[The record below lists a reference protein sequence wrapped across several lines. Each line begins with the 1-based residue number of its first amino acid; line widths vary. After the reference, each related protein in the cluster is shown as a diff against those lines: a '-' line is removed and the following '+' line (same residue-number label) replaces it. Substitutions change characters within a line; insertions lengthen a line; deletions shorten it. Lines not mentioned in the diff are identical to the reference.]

1 MEFFI
6 EKWITE
12 SGFVPLPFNGEQQC
26 RSIMRTS
33 PRRPLIL
40 KRRKLTLPQKD
51 ESSTSAR
58 DEKRGRDERTPK
70 QEHSQEDEHNRQPRD
85 KRDCSLQKFPA
96 GIKIID
102 HPTMPNTQVVAI
114 PTNADIQSII
124 EALTAKGKECGNKGP
139 NKFILISSGGTSR
152 SAGPAPS
159 QHLPSEKKASA
170 AIKAAGGQER
180 DKNVTQT
187 VGLAGLRGLL
197 VSMQSYDQGK
207 AVDVVYLDFSK
218 AFDIVSHSILLE
230 KLAAHGLD
238 MCRVHWVKNWLDGW
252 AQRVVVNGV
261 KSSWWLVTSGVPQD
275 SVLGPILLNICVSD
289 LDEGISSGETTG
301 SVLDNSLTNIQW
313 LGKMRSDGLNP
324 SSVKQDTEKENQMP
338 LQERIKSEEAAAI
351 PAAAASSS
359 WQNSVSERPPYSY
372 MAMIQFAI
380 NSTEKKRMT
389 LKDIYTWIEDHFPY
403 FKHIAKPGWKN
414 SIRHNLS
421 LHDMFVR
428 ETSANGKI
436 SFWTIHPDA
445 NRCLTLDQVFKQQKS
460 RLPDPLK
467 NIGSKTEPQ
476 NSRRKM
482 KPLLPRVNSYLVP
495 IQFPLSQPLV
505 LQPSMK
511 VPLSMAQGASLSS
524 SETLQSNKRVRI
536 APKLSLSTEESPSLP
551 TAAIKEESQCDEG
564 LFSPTRSLEENSS
577 QPGEELASFPE
588 DVCIKEEAHSQMD
601 DWLSPFASSITVKE
615 EPGLFLPDSSTKEK
629 KQFTTLKSPPKA
641 VSDSLVIK
649 RRERQEMGRSRR
661 KQHLALPCSEEP
673 VLVLP
678 ESNSFDP
685 FRLGADRPFPVENQP
700 LENISQLNCSQGEE
714 GAFKTPVKEMFTKLP
729 VSSTPSKVSATTTPS
744 LEGLDTWKS
753 ASLAKGSHELDFSP
767 VKTLQLPFTPL
778 QDNQDLLA
786 FNCTPLKNPLFDS
799 PQELLNT
806 ESSDMVH
813 ASLIS
818 SPALVREPAKQSSV
832 ELAASG
838 FTENRSFMEGLI
850 LDTMNDSL
858 SKILLDISFPG
869 LEDENLGTDISWSQ
883 LIPEL
888 K

>member
-1 MEFFI
+1 
-6 EKWITE
+6 
-12 SGFVPLPFNGEQQC
+12 
-26 RSIMRTS
+26 MRTS

-40 KRRKLTLPQKD
+40 KRRKLALPQND

-58 DEKRGRDERTPK
+58 DEKRGQDEKAPK
-70 QEHSQEDEHNRQPRD
+70 QEHRQEDQHNRQPRD
-85 KRDCSLQKFPA
+85 KRDGGLQKFPA

-124 EALTAKGKECGNKGP
+124 EALTAKGKECGNNGP

-170 AIKAAGGQER
+170 AIRAAVIQER
-180 DKNVTQT
+180 EKNVAQT
-187 VGLAGLRGLL
+187 SGLAG
-197 VSMQSYDQGK
+197 
-207 AVDVVYLDFSK
+207 
-218 AFDIVSHSILLE
+218 
-230 KLAAHGLD
+230 
-238 MCRVHWVKNWLDGW
+238 
-252 AQRVVVNGV
+252 
-261 KSSWWLVTSGVPQD
+261 
-275 SVLGPILLNICVSD
+275 
-289 LDEGISSGETTG
+289 SGETMS

-324 SSVKQDTEKENQMP
+324 SSVKEDTEKENQIP
-338 LQERIKSEEAAAI
+338 LQERVKTEEEAAAAAI
-351 PAAAASSS
+351 PTAAGSSS
-359 WQNSVSERPPYSY
+359 WQDSVSERPPYSY

-380 NSTEKKRMT
+380 NSTERKRMT

-403 FKHIAKPGWKN
+403 FKHVAKPGWKN

-445 NRCLTLDQVFKQQKS
+445 NRCLTLDQVFKPLDLGSPTSPEYSESQQKS
-460 RLPDPLK
+460 NVPDPLK

-511 VPLSMAQGASLSS
+511 VPLSVAQGASLNST
-524 SETLQSNKRVRI
+524 ETLQSNKRVCI
-536 APKLSLSTEESPSLP
+536 APKMSLSAEESPSLP
-551 TAAIKEESQCDEG
+551 TAVVKEEGQCDEG
-564 LFSPTRSLEENSS
+564 LFSPSHSVQENSS
-577 QPGEELASFPE
+577 QPGEELSSFPE
-588 DVCIKEEAHSQMD
+588 GACVKEEEGSQLD
-601 DWLSPFASSITVKE
+601 PWLSPFSSTVTVKE
-615 EPGLFLPDSSTKEK
+615 EPSLFLPDSSTKER

-649 RRERQEMGRSRR
+649 RRERREVGRSRR
-661 KQHLALPCSEEP
+661 KQHLALSRSEEP

-678 ESNSFDP
+678 ESSSFDS
-685 FRLGADRPFPVENQP
+685 FRLGADRPFPQENQP
-700 LENISQLNCSQGEE
+700 LENISQLSCSQGEE
-714 GAFKTPVKEMFTKLP
+714 AAFKTPVKDIFSKLP

-744 LEGLDTWKS
+744 LEVLDPWKS

-778 QDNQDLLA
+778 QDNQDLLG
-786 FNCTPLKNPLFDS
+786 FNSTPLKNPLFDS
-799 PQELLNT
+799 PRELLNT
-806 ESSDMVH
+806 ESSDMV
-813 ASLIS
+813 LVPLTS
-818 SPALVREPAKQSSV
+818 SPAFIRDTSKQSAV

-838 FTENRSFMEGLI
+838 FTENRSLMEGLI

>member
-1 MEFFI
+1 
-6 EKWITE
+6 
-12 SGFVPLPFNGEQQC
+12 
-26 RSIMRTS
+26 MRTS

-58 DEKRGRDERTPK
+58 DEKRGQDERTPK

-124 EALTAKGKECGNKGP
+124 EALTAKGKECGNNGP

-170 AIKAAGGQER
+170 AIKAAGSQER

-187 VGLAGLRGLL
+187 LGLAGRTALW
-197 VSMQSYDQGK
+197 
-207 AVDVVYLDFSK
+207 
-218 AFDIVSHSILLE
+218 H
-230 KLAAHGLD
+230 
-238 MCRVHWVKNWLDGW
+238 
-252 AQRVVVNGV
+252 
-261 KSSWWLVTSGVPQD
+261 SGVD
-275 SVLGPILLNICVSD
+275 SAVGQEQESN
-289 LDEGISSGETTG
+289 SSGETTS

-338 LQERIKSEEAAAI
+338 LQERIKVKAASAI
-351 PAAAASSS
+351 PTAAASSS
-359 WQNSVSERPPYSY
+359 WQDSVSERPPYSY

-445 NRCLTLDQVFKQQKS
+445 NRCLTLDQVFKPQDLGSPTSPECSESQQKS

-577 QPGEELASFPE
+577 QPSEELASFPE
-588 DVCIKEEAHSQMD
+588 DVCIKEEAPSQLD
-601 DWLSPFASSITVKE
+601 DWLSPFASTITVKE

-629 KQFTTLKSPPKA
+629 KQFTSLKSPPKV

-661 KQHLALPCSEEP
+661 KQRLALPCSEEP

-678 ESNSFDP
+678 ESNSFDS
-685 FRLGADRPFPVENQP
+685 FRLGADRPFPLENQP
-700 LENISQLNCSQGEE
+700 LENVSQLSCSQGEE
-714 GAFKTPVKEMFTKLP
+714 GAFKTPVKEMFSKLP
-729 VSSTPSKVSATTTPS
+729 VSSTPSKVSATTTTS

-753 ASLAKGSHELDFSP
+753 TSLAKGSHELDFSP

-813 ASLIS
+813 APLTS
-818 SPALVREPAKQSSV
+818 SPAFVRESAKQSSV
-832 ELAASG
+832 ELSASG

>member
-1 MEFFI
+1 
-6 EKWITE
+6 
-12 SGFVPLPFNGEQQC
+12 
-26 RSIMRTS
+26 MRTS

-40 KRRKLTLPQKD
+40 KRRKLTLPQND

-58 DEKRGRDERTPK
+58 GENRGQDEKAPK
-70 QEHSQEDEHNRQPRD
+70 QEHRQEDQHSRQPRD
-85 KRDCSLQKFPA
+85 KRDCGLQKFPA

-124 EALTAKGKECGNKGP
+124 EALTAKGKECGNNGP

-152 SAGPAPS
+152 AAGPAPS
-159 QHLPSEKKASA
+159 QHLPPEKKASA
-170 AIKAAGGQER
+170 ATKAAVSQEREKNVAQTPGPAGSTALRYSGVDPVAGQEQET
-180 DKNVTQT
+180 N
-187 VGLAGLRGLL
+187 
-197 VSMQSYDQGK
+197 
-207 AVDVVYLDFSK
+207 
-218 AFDIVSHSILLE
+218 
-230 KLAAHGLD
+230 
-238 MCRVHWVKNWLDGW
+238 
-252 AQRVVVNGV
+252 
-261 KSSWWLVTSGVPQD
+261 
-275 SVLGPILLNICVSD
+275 
-289 LDEGISSGETTG
+289 SSGETMS

-324 SSVKQDTEKENQMP
+324 SSVKEDTEKENQMP
-338 LQERIKSEEAAAI
+338 LQERVKEAAAAAAI
-351 PAAAASSS
+351 PAAESSS
-359 WQNSVSERPPYSY
+359 WQDSVSERPPYSY

-403 FKHIAKPGWKN
+403 FKHVAKPGWKN

-445 NRCLTLDQVFKQQKS
+445 NRCLTLDQVFKPLDLGSPTSPEYSESQQKS

-467 NIGSKTEPQ
+467 NMGSKTEPQ

-511 VPLSMAQGASLSS
+511 VPLSMAQGASLNS
-524 SETLQSNKRVRI
+524 SETLQSNKRVCI
-536 APKLSLSTEESPSLP
+536 APKMSLSAEESPSLP
-551 TAAIKEESQCDEG
+551 TAAVKEEGQCDEG
-564 LFSPTRSLEENSS
+564 LFSPTHSVQENSS
-577 QPGEELASFPE
+577 QPGEELSSFPE
-588 DVCIKEEAHSQMD
+588 GACIKEEEGSQLD
-601 DWLSPFASSITVKE
+601 PWLSPFASTVTVKD
-615 EPGLFLPDSSTKEK
+615 EPSLFLPHSSTKER
-629 KQFTTLKSPPKA
+629 KQFTSLKSPSKA

-649 RRERQEMGRSRR
+649 RRERREVGRSRR
-661 KQHLALPCSEEP
+661 KQRLALPCSEEP

-678 ESNSFDP
+678 ESSGFDP
-685 FRLGADRPFPVENQP
+685 FCLGADSPFPQESQP
-700 LENISQLNCSQGEE
+700 LENISQLSCSQGEE
-714 GAFKTPVKEMFTKLP
+714 GAFKTPVKDIFSKLP

-744 LEGLDTWKS
+744 LEVLDPWKS
-753 ASLAKGSHELDFSP
+753 ASLAKGSNELDFSP

-778 QDNQDLLA
+778 QDNQDLLG
-786 FNCTPLKNPLFDS
+786 FNTTPLKNPLFDS
-799 PQELLNT
+799 PRELLNT
-806 ESSDMVH
+806 ESSDMV
-813 ASLIS
+813 LVPLTS
-818 SPALVREPAKQSSV
+818 SPAFIRDTSKQSSV
-832 ELAASG
+832 ELTASG
-838 FTENRSFMEGLI
+838 FTENRSLMEGLI

>member
-1 MEFFI
+1 
-6 EKWITE
+6 
-12 SGFVPLPFNGEQQC
+12 
-26 RSIMRTS
+26 MRTS

-40 KRRKLTLPQKD
+40 KRRKLTLPQND

-58 DEKRGRDERTPK
+58 DENRGQDEKASK
-70 QEHSQEDEHNRQPRD
+70 QEHKQEDQHNRQPRD
-85 KRDCSLQKFPA
+85 KRDCGLQKFPA

-124 EALTAKGKECGNKGP
+124 EALTAKGKECGNNGP

-152 SAGPAPS
+152 SAGPAAS
-159 QHLPSEKKASA
+159 QHLPSEKKATA
-170 AIKAAGGQER
+170 AIKAAVSQER
-180 DKNVTQT
+180 EKNVAQT
-187 VGLAGLRGLL
+187 TGLAGSAALWHSR
-197 VSMQSYDQGK
+197 
-207 AVDVVYLDFSK
+207 VDPVVGQEQETN
-218 AFDIVSHSILLE
+218 SI
-230 KLAAHGLD
+230 
-238 MCRVHWVKNWLDGW
+238 
-252 AQRVVVNGV
+252 
-261 KSSWWLVTSGVPQD
+261 
-275 SVLGPILLNICVSD
+275 
-289 LDEGISSGETTG
+289 GETMS

-324 SSVKQDTEKENQMP
+324 SSVKEDTEKENQVP
-338 LQERIKSEEAAAI
+338 LQERVKTEEEAAAAI
-351 PAAAASSS
+351 PAAAESSS
-359 WQNSVSERPPYSY
+359 WQDSVSERPPYSY

-403 FKHIAKPGWKN
+403 FKHVAKPGWKN

-445 NRCLTLDQVFKQQKS
+445 NRCLTLDQVFKPLDLGSPTSPEYSESQQKN

-467 NIGSKTEPQ
+467 NMGSKTEPQ

-511 VPLSMAQGASLSS
+511 VPLSMAQGASLNS
-524 SETLQSNKRVRI
+524 SETLQSNKRVCI
-536 APKLSLSTEESPSLP
+536 APKMSLSAEESHCLP
-551 TAAIKEESQCDEG
+551 PAAVKEEGQCDAG
-564 LFSPTRSLEENSS
+564 LFSPTHSVQENSS
-577 QPGEELASFPE
+577 QPGEELSSFPE
-588 DVCIKEEAHSQMD
+588 GACVKEEEGSQLD
-601 DWLSPFASSITVKE
+601 PWLSPFASAVTVKE
-615 EPGLFLPDSSTKEK
+615 EPSFFLPDSSTKER
-629 KQFTTLKSPPKA
+629 KQFTTLKSPSKA

-649 RRERQEMGRSRR
+649 RRERREVGRSRR
-661 KQHLALPCSEEP
+661 KQRLALPCSEEP

-678 ESNSFDP
+678 ESSGADP
-685 FRLGADRPFPVENQP
+685 FRLGADHPFSQESQP
-700 LENISQLNCSQGEE
+700 LENISQLSCSQGEE
-714 GAFKTPVKEMFTKLP
+714 GAFKTPVKDIFSKLP

-744 LEGLDTWKS
+744 LEALDPWKT
-753 ASLAKGSHELDFSP
+753 ASLAKGSHELEFSP

-778 QDNQDLLA
+778 QDNQDLLG
-786 FNCTPLKNPLFDS
+786 FNSTPLKNPLFDS
-799 PQELLNT
+799 PRELLNT
-806 ESSDMVH
+806 ESSDMV
-813 ASLIS
+813 LVPLTS
-818 SPALVREPAKQSSV
+818 SPAFIRDTSKQSSV
-832 ELAASG
+832 ELTASG
-838 FTENRSFMEGLI
+838 FTENRSLMEGLI

>member
-1 MEFFI
+1 
-6 EKWITE
+6 
-12 SGFVPLPFNGEQQC
+12 
-26 RSIMRTS
+26 MRTS

-40 KRRKLTLPQKD
+40 KRRKLALPQND

-58 DEKRGRDERTPK
+58 DEKRGQDEKAPK
-70 QEHSQEDEHNRQPRD
+70 QEHRQEDQHNRQPRD
-85 KRDCSLQKFPA
+85 KRDGGLQKFPA

-124 EALTAKGKECGNKGP
+124 EALTAKGKECGNNGP

-159 QHLPSEKKASA
+159 QHLPSEKKSSA
-170 AIKAAGGQER
+170 AIRAAVIQER
-180 DKNVTQT
+180 EKNVAQT
-187 VGLAGLRGLL
+187 SGLAG
-197 VSMQSYDQGK
+197 
-207 AVDVVYLDFSK
+207 
-218 AFDIVSHSILLE
+218 
-230 KLAAHGLD
+230 
-238 MCRVHWVKNWLDGW
+238 
-252 AQRVVVNGV
+252 
-261 KSSWWLVTSGVPQD
+261 
-275 SVLGPILLNICVSD
+275 
-289 LDEGISSGETTG
+289 SGETMS

-324 SSVKQDTEKENQMP
+324 SSVKEDTEKENQIP
-338 LQERIKSEEAAAI
+338 LQERVKTEEEAAAAAI
-351 PAAAASSS
+351 PTAAGSSS
-359 WQNSVSERPPYSY
+359 WQDSVSERPPYSY

-380 NSTEKKRMT
+380 NSTERKRMT

-403 FKHIAKPGWKN
+403 FKHVAKPGWKN

-445 NRCLTLDQVFKQQKS
+445 NRCLTLDQVFKPLDLGSPTSPEYSESQQKS
-460 RLPDPLK
+460 NVPDPLK

-511 VPLSMAQGASLSS
+511 VPLSVAQGASLNST
-524 SETLQSNKRVRI
+524 ETLQSNKRVCI
-536 APKLSLSTEESPSLP
+536 APKMSLSAEESPSLP
-551 TAAIKEESQCDEG
+551 TAVVKEEGQCDEG
-564 LFSPTRSLEENSS
+564 LFSPSHSVQENSS
-577 QPGEELASFPE
+577 QPGEELSSFPE
-588 DVCIKEEAHSQMD
+588 GACVKEEEGSQLD
-601 DWLSPFASSITVKE
+601 PWLSPFASTVTVKE
-615 EPGLFLPDSSTKEK
+615 EPSLFLPDSSTKER

-649 RRERQEMGRSRR
+649 RRERREVGRSRR
-661 KQHLALPCSEEP
+661 KQHLALSRSEEP

-678 ESNSFDP
+678 ESSSFDS
-685 FRLGADRPFPVENQP
+685 FRLGADRPFPQENQP
-700 LENISQLNCSQGEE
+700 LENISQLSCSQGEE
-714 GAFKTPVKEMFTKLP
+714 AAFKTPVKDIFSKLP

-744 LEGLDTWKS
+744 LEVLDPWKS

-778 QDNQDLLA
+778 QDNQDLLG
-786 FNCTPLKNPLFDS
+786 FNSTPLKNPLFDS
-799 PQELLNT
+799 PRELLNT
-806 ESSDMVH
+806 ESSDMV
-813 ASLIS
+813 LVPLTS
-818 SPALVREPAKQSSV
+818 SPAFIRDTSKQSAV

-838 FTENRSFMEGLI
+838 FTENRSLMEGLI

>member
-1 MEFFI
+1 
-6 EKWITE
+6 
-12 SGFVPLPFNGEQQC
+12 
-26 RSIMRTS
+26 MRTS

-40 KRRKLTLPQKD
+40 KRRKLTLPQND

-58 DEKRGRDERTPK
+58 DENRGQDEKAPK
-70 QEHSQEDEHNRQPRD
+70 QEHRQEDQHNRQPRD
-85 KRDCSLQKFPA
+85 KRDSGLQKFPA

-124 EALTAKGKECGNKGP
+124 EALTAKGKECGNNGP

-152 SAGPAPS
+152 SAGPAPL
-159 QHLPSEKKASA
+159 QNLPSEKKANA
-170 AIKAAGGQER
+170 AIKAAVSQER
-180 DKNVTQT
+180 EKSVAQT
-187 VGLAGLRGLL
+187 PGLAGSTALWHSGI
-197 VSMQSYDQGK
+197 DP
-207 AVDVVYLDFSK
+207 VVGQ
-218 AFDIVSHSILLE
+218 E
-230 KLAAHGLD
+230 QET
-238 MCRVHWVKNWLDGW
+238 N
-252 AQRVVVNGV
+252 
-261 KSSWWLVTSGVPQD
+261 
-275 SVLGPILLNICVSD
+275 
-289 LDEGISSGETTG
+289 SSGETMS

-324 SSVKQDTEKENQMP
+324 SSVKEDTEKENQMP
-338 LQERIKSEEAAAI
+338 LQERVKTEEEAAAAAI
-351 PAAAASSS
+351 PTAAESSS
-359 WQNSVSERPPYSY
+359 WQDSVSERPPYSY

-403 FKHIAKPGWKN
+403 FKHVAKPGWKN

-445 NRCLTLDQVFKQQKS
+445 NRCLTLDQVFKPLDLGSPTSPEFSESQQQKS

-467 NIGSKTEPQ
+467 NVGSKTEPQ

-511 VPLSMAQGASLSS
+511 VPLSMAQGASLNST
-524 SETLQSNKRVRI
+524 ETLQSNKRVCI
-536 APKLSLSTEESPSLP
+536 APKMSLSAEESPSLP
-551 TAAIKEESQCDEG
+551 TAAVKEEGQCDEG
-564 LFSPTRSLEENSS
+564 LFSPSHSIQENIS
-577 QPGEELASFPE
+577 QPGEELSSFPE
-588 DVCIKEEAHSQMD
+588 GACVKEEEGSQLD
-601 DWLSPFASSITVKE
+601 PWLSPFASTVTVKE
-615 EPGLFLPDSSTKEK
+615 EPSLFLPDSSTKER
-629 KQFTTLKSPPKA
+629 KQFTTLKSPSKA

-649 RRERQEMGRSRR
+649 RRERREVGRSRR
-661 KQHLALPCSEEP
+661 KQRLALPCSEEP

-678 ESNSFDP
+678 ESSSSDH
-685 FRLGADRPFPVENQP
+685 PFPQENQP
-700 LENISQLNCSQGEE
+700 LENISQLSCSQGEE
-714 GAFKTPVKEMFTKLP
+714 GAFKTPVKNIFSKLP
-729 VSSTPSKVSATTTPS
+729 VSSTPSKVSATTTAS
-744 LEGLDTWKS
+744 LEVLDPWKS

-778 QDNQDLLA
+778 QDNQDLLG
-786 FNCTPLKNPLFDS
+786 FNSTPLKNPLFDS
-799 PQELLNT
+799 PRELLNI
-806 ESSDMVH
+806 ESSDMV
-813 ASLIS
+813 LVPLTS
-818 SPALVREPAKQSSV
+818 SPAFIRDTSKQSSV
-832 ELAASG
+832 ELTASG
-838 FTENRSFMEGLI
+838 FTENRSLMEGLI